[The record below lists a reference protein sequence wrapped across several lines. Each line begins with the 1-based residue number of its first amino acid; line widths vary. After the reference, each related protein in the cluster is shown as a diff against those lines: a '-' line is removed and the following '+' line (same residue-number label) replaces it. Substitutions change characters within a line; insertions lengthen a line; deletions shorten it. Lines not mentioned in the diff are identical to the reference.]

1 MQGRSGIW
9 ALFLRAM
16 GTGMQVVFVCDVCG
30 FAQSDIHFGR
40 ITTLMVVWKEI
51 EGGESGG
58 RKPVRKVL

>member
-16 GTGMQVVFVCDVCG
+16 GTGTRVVFVCDVCG

-40 ITTLMVVWKEI
+40 ITTDGGV
-51 EGGESGG
+51 EGN
-58 RKPVRKVL
+58 